1 MYVKATNNTVDTYP
15 YSVEQLRTDNPNT
28 SFPDGMSV
36 EQLAEWGVY
45 PVTVAADP
53 SYDALTHK
61 IQQAAEPVLV
71 NGAWLVSKTV
81 VALTPEEIQDNSDAE
96 AALVRDKRD
105 KLLSESDWVTV
116 KAVDQNAQDNLGI
129 QVPQV
134 WLDYRQALRDVT
146 SQAGFPYNVTWP
158 TAP

>member
-1 MYVKATNNTVDTYP
+1 MYIKATNNTADVYP
-15 YSVEQLRTDNPNT
+15 YSIEQLRVDNPST

-36 EQLAEWGVY
+36 EQLAEWGVH
-45 PVTVAADP
+45 PVTVVADP
-53 SYDALTHK
+53 SYDPLTHK

-71 NGAWLVSKTV
+71 NGAWLVSKTA
-81 VALTPEEIQDNSDAE
+81 VALTAEEIQNNSDAE
-96 AALVRDKRD
+96 ATVVRVRRD
-105 KLLSESDWVTV
+105 GLLAESDWVTV
-116 KAVDQNAQDNLGI
+116 KAVDQNAQDGLGI

>member
-1 MYVKATNNTVDTYP
+1 MYVKATNNTVDSYP
-15 YSVEQLRTDNPNT
+15 YSIEQLRVDNPST

-36 EQLAEWGVY
+36 EQLAEWDVH
-45 PVTVAADP
+45 PVTIAADP
-53 SYDALTHK
+53 SYDPLTHK

-71 NGAWLVSKTV
+71 NGAWLISKTV
-81 VALTPEEIQDNSDAE
+81 VALTDEEIQNNLDAE
-96 AALVRDKRD
+96 AMVVRVRRD
-105 KLLSESDWVTV
+105 GLLAESDWVTV
-116 KAVDQNAQDNLGI
+116 KAVDQNAQDGLGI

>member
-1 MYVKATNNTVDTYP
+1 MYAKITNNIVDVYP
-15 YSVEQLRTDNPNT
+15 YSIGQLRVDNPNT
-28 SFPDGMSV
+28 SFPEGMSV
-36 EQLAEWGVY
+36 EQFAEWDVY
-45 PVTVAADP
+45 PVTVVADP
-53 SYDALTHK
+53 SYDPLTHK

-71 NGAWLVSKTV
+71 SGAWVVSKTV
-81 VALTPEEIQDNSDAE
+81 VTLTAEEIQDNSDAE
-96 AALVRDKRD
+96 AALIRGKRD

-116 KAVDQNAQDNLGI
+116 KAVDQNAQDGLGI

>member
-1 MYVKATNNTVDTYP
+1 MYVKIVNNAVDVYP
-15 YSVEQLRTDNPNT
+15 YSIKQLRVDNPNV
-28 SFPDGMSV
+28 SFPVSITA

-45 PVTVAADP
+45 PVTIAADP
-53 SYDALTHK
+53 SYDPLTHK
-61 IQQAAEPVLV
+61 IQQATEPVLV
-71 NGAWLVSKTV
+71 NGAWLVSKAV
-81 VALTPEEIQDNSDAE
+81 VALTAEEIQANYDAE
-96 AALVRDKRD
+96 AELVRAQRD
-105 KLLSESDWVTV
+105 TLLKNSDWVTV

-146 SQAGFPYNVTWP
+146 SQSGFPYNVTWP

>member
-1 MYVKATNNTVDTYP
+1 MYAKITNNIVDVYP
-15 YSVEQLRTDNPNT
+15 YSIGQLRVDNPNT
-28 SFPDGMSV
+28 SFPKGMSV
-36 EQLAEWGVY
+36 EQLAAWDVH
-45 PVTVAADP
+45 PVTIAADP
-53 SYDALTHK
+53 NYDPLTHK

-71 NGAWLVSKTV
+71 SGAWLISKTV
-81 VALTPEEIQDNSDAE
+81 VALTDEEIQNNSDAE
-96 AALVRDKRD
+96 AALIRGKRD

-116 KAVDQNAQDNLGI
+116 KAVDQNAQDGLGI

>member
-1 MYVKATNNTVDTYP
+1 MYVKITNNTVDAYP
-15 YSVEQLRTDNPNT
+15 YSIGQLRVDNPNT

-36 EQLAEWGVY
+36 EQLAEWDVY
-45 PVTVAADP
+45 PVTVVADP
-53 SYDALTHK
+53 SYDPLTHK
-61 IQQAAEPVLV
+61 IQQAPEPVLTD
-71 NGAWLVSKTV
+71 GAWVVTKTV
-81 VALTPEEIQDNSDAE
+81 VALTAEEIQNNSDAE
-96 AALVRDKRD
+96 AALIRGKRD

-116 KAVDQNAQDNLGI
+116 KAVDQNAQDGLGI

>member
-1 MYVKATNNTVDTYP
+1 MYAKITNNIVDVYP
-15 YSVEQLRTDNPNT
+15 YSIGQLRVDNPNT

-36 EQLAEWGVY
+36 EQLAEWDVY
-45 PVTVAADP
+45 PVTIAADP

-61 IQQAAEPVLV
+61 IQQAAEPALV
-71 NGAWLVSKTV
+71 DGAWLISKTV
-81 VALTPEEIQDNSDAE
+81 VALTDEEIQDNSDAE
-96 AALVRDKRD
+96 AALIRGKRD

-116 KAVDQNAQDNLGI
+116 KAVDQNAQDGLGI

-134 WLDYRQALRDVT
+134 WLDYRQALRDIT

>member
-1 MYVKATNNTVDTYP
+1 MYAKITNNIVDVYP
-15 YSVEQLRTDNPNT
+15 YSIGQLRVDNPNT

-36 EQLAEWGVY
+36 EQFAEWDVY
-45 PVTVAADP
+45 PVTVVADP
-53 SYDALTHK
+53 NYDPLTHK

-71 NGAWLVSKTV
+71 SGAWVVSKTV
-81 VALTPEEIQDNSDAE
+81 VTLTAEEIQDNSDAE
-96 AALVRDKRD
+96 AALIRGKRD

-116 KAVDQNAQDNLGI
+116 KAVDQNAQDGLGI